1 MKNIAILACLLTFV
15 CAAAPARAQLYA
27 YDATGVKVG
36 VLLKFGGYAFYNE
49 KIKRFLSFNLDG
61 TLVTGSLIFE
71 STDCTGQALHLTA
84 APPGVVYAFG
94 PKNYEIVS
102 NKAATPRSY
111 RNLDGTCGVYGSP
124 TAGTYAVVS
133 EYLTP
138 LPFTVPLQLPL
149 SYATA
154 RSVAVVPMTVN

>member
-1 MKNIAILACLLTFV
+1 MKIIAILACLLSFV
-15 CAAAPARAQLYA
+15 CPALPARAQLFA

-49 KIKRFLSFNLDG
+49 KIKRFVSFNLDG
-61 TLVTGSLIFE
+61 TLVAGSLIYE
-71 STDCTGQALHLTA
+71 STDCTGQTLHLTA

-94 PKNYEIVS
+94 AKFYEIVS

-111 RNLDGTCGVYGSP
+111 RNLDGTCGVYSTP
-124 TAGTYAVVS
+124 VAGTYAVVS

-149 SYATA
+149 TYSTA
-154 RSVAVVPMTVN
+154 RSVAVVPMPAN